1 MDLKAKQ
8 GLLRMIPYGVFVV
21 GVKANEQV
29 NAFLVS
35 WLSQCSFDPPMVM
48 MGVRKDSL
56 SHQMIESGRVFVVN
70 FMGKDQKALSGK
82 FFKPTGQAG
91 GKFEGAAFHA
101 GKNGAPILD
110 EALGY
115 IECKVVEIAQGG
127 DHSVVIGEVTDAGMQ
142 GEGELLTLGDAGWH
156 YGG

>member
-1 MDLKAKQ
+1 MDPKAKQ
-8 GLLRMIPYGVFVV
+8 TLLRMIPYGVFVV
-21 GVKANEQV
+21 GVKAGDDV
-29 NAFLVS
+29 NAFLAS

-70 FMGKDQKALSGK
+70 FMGKDQQGLAEP
-82 FFKPTGQAG
+82 FFKSTRRAG
-91 GKFEGAAFHA
+91 DKLNDVPFHP

-110 EALGY
+110 EAIGY
-115 IECKVVEIAQGG
+115 VECNVVEIAQGG
-127 DHSVVIGEVTDAGMQ
+127 DHSVVIGEVTDAAIQ
-142 GEGELLTLGDAGWH
+142 AEGQLLTLADAGWH